1 MPPGP
6 APQPWSS
13 WWTHM
18 TADQSEFDLRFEW
31 GPRGL
36 ETLAPVSDA
45 VVIVDV
51 LTFSTAV
58 TVAAARGGAVF
69 PYRWNDETAAEY
81 AGSRDAVL
89 AAPRGEGR
97 YSLSPGS
104 LMALPEGSRIVL
116 PSPNGATLSLGTGS
130 TPTFAG
136 CLRNARA
143 AAAAARSCGPR
154 IAAIACGERWPSG
167 DLPPSL
173 EDQIGAGAILAHL
186 DGNASPEG
194 AAAVSVFEAA
204 RSRLPETMR
213 ACVSGKELIDWGF
226 EDDVA
231 VAAELNRDEV
241 APRLRDGVYSTVHSR
256 SGP

>member
-1 MPPGP
+1 
-6 APQPWSS
+6 
-13 WWTHM
+13 M
-18 TADQSEFDLRFEW
+18 TPDQSEFDLRFEW
-31 GPRGL
+31 GPRGV
-36 ETLAPVSDA
+36 EMLAPVSDA
-45 VVIVDV
+45 VVIVDI

-58 TVAAARGGAVF
+58 VVAATRGAAVF

-81 AGSRDAVL
+81 AGSLDAVL
-89 AAPRGEGR
+89 AAPRGVGR

-104 LMALPEGSRIVL
+104 LMSLPAGRRIVL
-116 PSPNGATLSLGTGS
+116 PSPNGATVSLSTGS

-154 IAAIACGERWPSG
+154 IAVIACGERWPNG
-167 DLPPSL
+167 DLRPSL
-173 EDQIGAGAILAHL
+173 EDHIGAGAILAHL

-231 VAAELNRDEV
+231 VAAELNRDDV
-241 APRLRDGVYSTVHSR
+241 APRLRDGAYLTLHSR